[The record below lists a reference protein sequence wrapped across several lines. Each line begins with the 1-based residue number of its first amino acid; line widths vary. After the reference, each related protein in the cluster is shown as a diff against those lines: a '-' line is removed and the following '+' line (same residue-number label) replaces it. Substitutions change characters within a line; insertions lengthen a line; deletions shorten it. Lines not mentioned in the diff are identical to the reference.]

1 MPFRRYLKHSRRYGI
16 KVFKLCGGAGY
27 THSFQTYMGKEKKR
41 DKIAGNKSC
50 EVVLFLCKNI
60 LDEGHTICTDNWYT
74 SVDLME
80 KLITMNTHLVGT
92 KKSMRKSNRSSVSKI
107 KVWRSYCSRK

>member
-41 DKIAGNKSC
+41 DKIAGNKSR

-74 SVDLME
+74 SVDLMG

-92 KKSMRKSNRSSVSKI
+92 KKSMRKSNGSSVSKI